1 VRSAPDAVPLIG
13 TRNRDWVRVAR
24 ACVSASILVGA
35 SILACGAATLT
46 GLAASGASTPAS
58 DADRLAECRIAGFAH
73 PVQCGSVRRPL
84 DPARPDGAAID
95 VHYVVVPALARR
107 KLPDPVFFLAGGPG
121 QSAIDIAPL
130 VIPLFDRLQNRRDIV
145 FVDQRGTGRS
155 APLACG
161 DARRE
166 PFSDASDPER
176 QLTRIRQCLAG
187 LKASAGT
194 GGAEG
199 LRHFTTTVAMQD
211 LDAVRRVLGAQRID
225 LVGGSYGTRAA
236 LEYQRQFPA
245 AVRRM
250 VLDGVAPPDM
260 VLVASMSTDSQAA
273 LDALF
278 DGCARDAACTRAHP
292 ALRAHWQDVLAS
304 QPRDVVAPDPLTGE
318 RAPLHLTREAVL
330 GTVRGPLYAP
340 ALAAAL
346 PAAID
351 AAAAGRYDGLVG
363 LGSMLTARRSGH
375 LALGMHFSV
384 VCSEDV
390 PRLPFATDRPGADF
404 GDDFARFYA
413 RACDGWPRGDVP
425 AAFYAIGRS
434 AAPVLLLSGGADPVT
449 PPRHGARVATA
460 LGPLARHVVVQE
472 AGHGVM
478 AIGCVSDVMY
488 RFIDAADDGAALAVD
503 ADCAAHVPRPPAFEP
518 ATRGEAAP

>member
-1 VRSAPDAVPLIG
+1 MRSAPDAVSSAGPSRLEG
-13 TRNRDWVRVAR
+13 VHAAGRVRSALRARMR
-24 ACVSASILVGA
+24 ACAVSA
-35 SILACGAATLT
+35 
-46 GLAASGASTPAS
+46 LAALAAVPA
-58 DADRLAECRIAGFAH
+58 LAKDDGGLRECRIAGFAH
-73 PVQCGSVRRPL
+73 PVQCGSLRRPL
-84 DPARPDGAAID
+84 DPARPEGAHID

-121 QSAIDIAPL
+121 QSAIDVAPF
-130 VIPLFDRLQNRRDIV
+130 VMPLFDRLQNRRDIV

-161 DARRE
+161 DARGE
-166 PFSDASDPER
+166 PFNDASDPER
-176 QLTRIRQCLAG
+176 QLARIRRCLAG
-187 LKASAGT
+187 LEASAAT

-211 LDAVRRVLGAQRID
+211 LDAVRRALGASRID
-225 LVGGSYGTRAA
+225 VVGASYGTRAA
-236 LEYQRQFPA
+236 LEYQRQFPGS
-245 AVRRM
+245 VRRM

-260 VLVASMSTDSQAA
+260 VLVASLSTDSQAA

-278 DGCARDAACTRAHP
+278 DACLRHAACARLHP
-292 ALRAHWQDVLAS
+292 SLRDHWHAVLAGL
-304 QPRDVVAPDPLTGE
+304 PRDVVTPDPLTGE
-318 RAPLHLTREAVL
+318 RMPLHLTREGLL
-330 GTVRGPLYAP
+330 GAVRGPLYAP

-363 LGSMLTARRSGH
+363 LGSLLTARRSVRV
-375 LALGMHFSV
+375 ALGMHFSV
-384 VCSEDV
+384 VCAEDV
-390 PRLPFATDRPGADF
+390 PRVPLATDRPGADF

-425 AAFYAIGRS
+425 AAFYAVGRS

-449 PPRHGARVATA
+449 PPRHGARVAAA
-460 LGPLARHVVVQE
+460 LGSLARHVIVPE

-478 AIGCVSDVMY
+478 SIGCMSDVVY
-488 RFIDAADDGAALAVD
+488 RFIDAADDAAALAVD
-503 ADCAAHVPRPPAFEP
+503 AGCAAHVPRPLAFEP
-518 ATRGEAAP
+518 VARAEALR

>member
-1 VRSAPDAVPLIG
+1 MRAFGIAALTVFAGSA
-13 TRNRDWVRVAR
+13 T
-24 ACVSASILVGA
+24 
-35 SILACGAATLT
+35 AA
-46 GLAASGASTPAS
+46 AAS
-58 DADRLAECRIAGFAH
+58 DAGGLSECRIAGFAH

-84 DPARPDGAAID
+84 DPARPNGVAIN
-95 VHYVVVPALARR
+95 VRYVVVPALARR

-121 QSAIDIAPL
+121 QSAIAVAPF
-130 VIPLFDRLQNRRDIV
+130 VMPLFDRLQNRRDIV
-145 FVDQRGTGRS
+145 FVDQRGTGTS

-176 QLTRIRQCLAG
+176 QLARIRRCLAG
-187 LKASAGT
+187 LEASAAT
-194 GGAEG
+194 GRAEG

-211 LDAVRRVLGAQRID
+211 LDAVRRALGAERID

-236 LEYQRQFPA
+236 LEYQRQFPDS
-245 AVRRM
+245 VRRM

-260 VLVASMSTDSQAA
+260 VLVASLSTDSQSA

-278 DGCARDAACTRAHP
+278 DACAADASCARVHP
-292 ALRAHWQDVLAS
+292 ALRAHWQALLTGL
-304 QPRDVVAPDPLTGE
+304 PRDVVAPDPLTGE
-318 RAPLHLTREAVL
+318 RVPLRLTREAVL
-330 GTVRGPLYAP
+330 GAVRGPLYAP

-363 LGSMLTARRSGH
+363 LGSMLTARRSVQVS
-375 LALGMHFSV
+375 LGMHFSV
-384 VCSEDV
+384 VCAEDV
-390 PRLPFATDRPGADF
+390 PRLPLATDRPGADF

-425 AAFYAIGRS
+425 AAFYAVGRS

-449 PPRHGARVATA
+449 PPRHGARVAAA
-460 LGPLARHVVVQE
+460 LGSLARHVVVPQ

-478 AIGCVSDVMY
+478 GIGCMSDVVF
-488 RFIDAADDGAALAVD
+488 RFIDAADDAAAQAVD
-503 ADCAAHVPRPPAFEP
+503 AGCVAHVPRPLAFEP
-518 ATRGEAAP
+518 TERTEAAP